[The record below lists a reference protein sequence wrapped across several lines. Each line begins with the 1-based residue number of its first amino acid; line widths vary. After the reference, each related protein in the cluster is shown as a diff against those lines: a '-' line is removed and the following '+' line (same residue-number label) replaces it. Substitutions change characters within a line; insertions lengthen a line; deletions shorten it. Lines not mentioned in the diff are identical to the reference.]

1 MVEKLK
7 KLASNEGALYFLSSL
22 IYSFSTYLIAL
33 LIPYKLHLETMA
45 DFSAAFNIIML
56 LSFVFEFGIVTSF
69 LRHNQ
74 IYYSAKYIN
83 AFLHLGIF
91 ILILILGYTSL
102 GSMFDTVFGVGSID
116 IKQEYIYLSVLSIL
130 MWVFFKNNLLAK
142 KNIRFIIINS
152 IIILLI
158 RVGFLI
164 YIFMS
169 EEDISL
175 NHIYLYLFIIPF
187 IFMLILSIKENII
200 YMVEV
205 VKSAYHDKRYI
216 SIMIKRLKQFVLF
229 SSVTYVITF
238 LYVYAGRYPIVYVTE
253 NNMTV
258 LMAELGYAFS
268 FFGLVLVFI
277 TSIRSY
283 LISKFNISDMDA
295 IMIYVDKIQKVKLK
309 FFLGAFVGSSLVAY
323 MVYLIKPSYLS
334 DRSVIFVFILILSYM
349 LIAYFSLITLLSKTF
364 NFNNLEFVLNS
375 IRLLLVFL
383 SVYFVFG
390 EYPIIGF
397 IMMNTSMVTVEYIFA
412 QKVLYKVKKKG
423 AVNAI

>member
-1 MVEKLK
+1 MIEKLK
-7 KLASNEGALYFLSSL
+7 RLASNEGALYFFSSL

-33 LIPYKLHLETMA
+33 LVPYKLHLETMA

-74 IYYSAKYIN
+74 IYQTTKYIN
-83 AFLHLGIF
+83 AFLQLCIF
-91 ILILILGYTSL
+91 ILMLLLANSTLGL
-102 GSMFDTVFGVGSID
+102 LLDKAFGIGSID
-116 IKQEYIYLSVLSIL
+116 IKQSYIYLSALSIL

-142 KNIRFIIINS
+142 KDIRFIIINS
-152 IIILLI
+152 FIILVI
-158 RVGFLI
+158 RIGFLL
-164 YIFMS
+164 YIFLSS
-169 EEDISL
+169 EMIDL

-187 IFMLILSIKENII
+187 LFMLFLSLKENIL
-200 YMVEV
+200 YVVEMIR
-205 VKSAYHDKRYI
+205 SYHDRR
-216 SIMIKRLKQFVLF
+216 SFTIMIKRLKQFVLF
-229 SSVTYVITF
+229 SAMTYAITF

-283 LISKFNISDMDA
+283 LISKFNISDIKA
-295 IMIYVDKIQKVKLK
+295 IKIYVEKILNIRMK
-309 FFLGAFVGSSLVAY
+309 FFLGALVGSLMVAY
-323 MVYLIKPSYLS
+323 MVYLIKPAYLS

-364 NFNNLEFVLNS
+364 NFNKLELLLNVV
-375 IRLLLVFL
+375 RLILVFL
-383 SVYFVFG
+383 SVYLIFG
-390 EYPIIGF
+390 KYPVIGF
-397 IMMNTSMVTVEYIFA
+397 VAINLSMVGIEYIFA
-412 QKVLYKVKKKG
+412 QKVLQKVRKKG
-423 AVNAI
+423 V

>member
-1 MVEKLK
+1 VRQKLK
-7 KLASNEGALYFLSSL
+7 KLATNEGALYFLSSL

-74 IYYSAKYIN
+74 IYHTTKYIN
-83 AFLHLGIF
+83 AFLQLSIF
-91 ILILILGYTSL
+91 ILMLILANSTL
-102 GSMFDTVFGVGSID
+102 GLALDKAFGIGSID
-116 IKQEYIYLSVLSIL
+116 IRQEYIYLAALSIL

-142 KNIRFIIINS
+142 KNIHFIIINS
-152 IIILLI
+152 FIILFV

-169 EEDISL
+169 EEAIDL
-175 NHIYLYLFIIPF
+175 NQIYLYLFIIPF
-187 IFMLILSIKENII
+187 IFMLILSLKENIT
-200 YMVEV
+200 YMIVAI
-205 VKSAYHDKRYI
+205 KSAYHDKRHI
-216 SIMIKRLKQFVLF
+216 TIMIKRLKQFMLF
-229 SSVTYVITF
+229 SSITYIITF

-253 NNMTV
+253 NKMTV

-309 FFLGAFVGSSLVAY
+309 FFLSAIVASSLVAY
-323 MVYLIKPSYLS
+323 MVFLIKPSYLS

-364 NFNNLEFVLNS
+364 NFNNLELLLNS
-375 IRLLLVFL
+375 IRLVLVFL

-397 IMMNTSMVTVEYIFA
+397 IMMNVVMVGIEYIFA
-412 QKVLYKVKKKG
+412 QKVLYKVMKKG
-423 AVNAI
+423 EANAI

>member
-1 MVEKLK
+1 MREKLK
-7 KLASNEGALYFLSSL
+7 KLATNEGALYFLSSL

-74 IYYSAKYIN
+74 IYQTTKYIN
-83 AFLHLGIF
+83 AFLQLLIF
-91 ILILILGYTSL
+91 IMMLVLANSAVGSL
-102 GSMFDTVFGVGSID
+102 LDKAFGIGSID
-116 IKQEYIYLSVLSIL
+116 IKQEYIYLSALSVL

-142 KNIRFIIINS
+142 KNIRFIIVNS
-152 IIILLI
+152 FVILFI
-158 RVGFLI
+158 RIGFLI

-169 EEDISL
+169 EESIDL
-175 NHIYLYLFIIPF
+175 NHIYLYLFIVPF
-187 IFMLILSIKENII
+187 LFMLLLSLKENIRYTI
-200 YMVEV
+200 EA
-205 VKSAYHDKRYI
+205 VKSAYHDTRYI
-216 SIMIKRLKQFVLF
+216 TIMIKRLKQFILF
-229 SSVTYVITF
+229 SSITYLITF
-238 LYVYAGRYPIVYVTE
+238 LYVYAGRYPIIYVTE
-253 NNMTV
+253 HKMTV

-283 LISKFNISDMDA
+283 LISKFNISDMGA
-295 IMIYVDKIQKVKLK
+295 IMIYVDKIQKVKWK
-309 FFLGAFVGSSLVAY
+309 FFLGALLASFLVAY
-323 MVYLIKPSYLS
+323 MVFLIKPAYLS

-364 NFNNLEFVLNS
+364 NFNNLELLLNS
-375 IRLLLVFL
+375 IRLVLVLL
-383 SVYFVFG
+383 SVYFMFG

-397 IMMNTSMVTVEYIFA
+397 IMMNGVMVGVEYIFA
-412 QKVLYKVKKKG
+412 QKVLYKVMKKG
-423 AVNAI
+423 EVNAV

>member
-1 MVEKLK
+1 MIEKLK

-45 DFSAAFNIIML
+45 DFAAAFNIIML

-74 IYYSAKYIN
+74 IYKTTKYIN
-83 AFLHLGIF
+83 AFLQLFIF
-91 ILILILGYTSL
+91 IMMLVLANSVL
-102 GSMFDTVFGVGSID
+102 GSYLDKAFGIGSID
-116 IKQEYIYLSVLSIL
+116 IKQEYIYLSAMSIL

-142 KNIRFIIINS
+142 KNIRFIIVNS
-152 IIILLI
+152 FIILFI
-158 RVGFLI
+158 RMGFLI

-169 EEDISL
+169 EESIDL
-175 NHIYLYLFIIPF
+175 NHIYLYLFIVPF
-187 IFMLILSIKENII
+187 LFMLLFSLKENIL
-200 YMVEV
+200 YTVEAI
-205 VKSAYHDKRYI
+205 KSAYHDKRYI
-216 SIMIKRLKQFVLF
+216 TIMIKRLKQFVLF
-229 SSVTYVITF
+229 SSMTYLITF

-253 NNMTV
+253 NKMTV

-295 IMIYVDKIQKVKLK
+295 IMIYVDKIQKVKWK
-309 FFLGAFVGSSLVAY
+309 FFLGAFFASLLVAY

-334 DRSVIFVFILILSYM
+334 DRAVVFVFILILSYM

-364 NFNNLEFVLNS
+364 NFNNLELLLNA
-375 IRLLLVFL
+375 IRLILVFL
-383 SVYFVFG
+383 SVYFIFG
-390 EYPIIGF
+390 SYPIIGF
-397 IMMNTSMVTVEYIFA
+397 IMINISMIAIEYIFA
-412 QKVLYKVKKKG
+412 QKVLARVMKKG
-423 AVNAI
+423 EVHAN

>member
-1 MVEKLK
+1 MREKLK
-7 KLASNEGALYFLSSL
+7 KLAANEGALYFLSSL

-45 DFSAAFNIIML
+45 DFGAAFNIIML

-74 IYYSAKYIN
+74 IYQTTKYIN
-83 AFLHLGIF
+83 AFLQLLIF
-91 ILILILGYTSL
+91 IMMLILANSVL
-102 GSMFDTVFGVGSID
+102 GSYLDKAFGVGSID
-116 IKQEYIYLSVLSIL
+116 IKQEYIYLSAMSIL

-152 IIILLI
+152 FIILFI

-169 EEDISL
+169 EESIDL

-187 IFMLILSIKENII
+187 LFMLVLSLKENIT
-200 YMVEV
+200 YMIEA

-216 SIMIKRLKQFVLF
+216 TIMIKRMKQFVLF
-229 SSVTYVITF
+229 SSVTYLITF
-238 LYVYAGRYPIVYVTE
+238 LYVYTGRYPIVYVTE
-253 NNMTV
+253 HNMTV

-283 LISKFNISDMDA
+283 LISKFNISDIDA
-295 IMIYVDKIQKVKLK
+295 IMIYIEKIQKIKIN
-309 FFLGAFVGSSLVAY
+309 FFLGALVASSLVAY

-349 LIAYFSLITLLSKTF
+349 IIAYFSLITLLSKTF
-364 NFNNLEFVLNS
+364 NFNSLELVLNI
-375 IRLLLVFL
+375 IRLILVLLT
-383 SVYFVFG
+383 VYFIFNA
-390 EYPIIGF
+390 YPIAGF
-397 IMMNTSMVTVEYIFA
+397 AIMNIFMVMIEYIFA
-412 QKVLYKVKKKG
+412 QKVLYKVLKKG
-423 AVNAI
+423 EANAI

>member
-1 MVEKLK
+1 MLEKLK
-7 KLASNEGALYFLSSL
+7 KLATNEGALYFLSSL

-74 IYYSAKYIN
+74 IYKTTKYIN
-83 AFLHLGIF
+83 AFLQLLIF
-91 ILILILGYTSL
+91 GLMLILANSAL
-102 GSMFDTVFGVGSID
+102 GSLLDKAFGIGSID
-116 IKQEYIYLSVLSIL
+116 IKQEYIYLSALSVL

-142 KNIRFIIINS
+142 KNIRFIIVNS
-152 IIILLI
+152 FIILFI
-158 RVGFLI
+158 RIGFLI

-169 EEDISL
+169 EESIDL
-175 NHIYLYLFIIPF
+175 NHIYLYLFIVPF
-187 IFMLILSIKENII
+187 LFMLLLSLKGNILYTIEA
-200 YMVEV
+200 

-216 SIMIKRLKQFVLF
+216 TIMIKRLKQFMLF
-229 SSVTYVITF
+229 SSITYLITF
-238 LYVYAGRYPIVYVTE
+238 LYVYAGRYPIIYVTE
-253 NNMTV
+253 HKMTV

-295 IMIYVDKIQKVKLK
+295 IMIYVDKIEKVKWK
-309 FFLGAFVGSSLVAY
+309 FFLGALVASTLVAY

-364 NFNNLEFVLNS
+364 NFNYLELLLNS
-375 IRLLLVFL
+375 IRLVLVLL
-383 SVYFVFG
+383 SVYFMFG

-397 IMMNTSMVTVEYIFA
+397 IMMNSVMVGVEYIFA
-412 QKVLYKVKKKG
+412 QKVLYKVMKKG
-423 AVNAI
+423 EVNAV

>member
-1 MVEKLK
+1 VIEKLK

-22 IYSFSTYLIAL
+22 IYSFSTYLVAL

-45 DFSAAFNIIML
+45 DFAAAFNIIML

-74 IYYSAKYIN
+74 MYRVTKYIN
-83 AFLHLGIF
+83 AFLQLFIF
-91 ILILILGYTSL
+91 VLILILANSVL
-102 GSMFDTVFGVGSID
+102 GTVLDKAFGIGSID
-116 IKQEYIYLSVLSIL
+116 IKQEYIYLSVLSVL
-130 MWVFFKNNLLAK
+130 MWVFFKNNLLAQ

-152 IIILLI
+152 FIILFI

-169 EEDISL
+169 EESIDL

-187 IFMLILSIKENII
+187 LFMLILSLKENIT
-200 YMVEV
+200 YVVEA
-205 VKSAYHDKRYI
+205 VKSAYHDKRHI
-216 SIMIKRLKQFVLF
+216 TIMVKRLKQFVLF
-229 SSVTYVITF
+229 SSATYVITF

-253 NNMTV
+253 NKMTV

-283 LISKFNISDMDA
+283 LISKFNISDIDA
-295 IMIYVDKIQKVKLK
+295 IMIYVKRIQEVKLK
-309 FFLGAFVGSSLVAY
+309 FFLGALVASSLVAY

-364 NFNNLEFVLNS
+364 NFNNLEFVLNA
-375 IRLLLVFL
+375 IRLTLVFL
-383 SVYFVFG
+383 SVYFIFG

-397 IMMNTSMVTVEYIFA
+397 IMMNIAMVGIEYIFA
-412 QKVLYKVKKKG
+412 QKVLYKVMKKG
-423 AVNAI
+423 EDHVI